1 MVEIW
6 ETHGTHS
13 TTTHHFHHLHLHS
26 TSIIHLHSHSPP
38 FCHFTIER
46 STDRADHLLKD
57 EAKNHQ
63 EKEEATWPLC
73 GAGRSASYFP
83 HYKSQPQTCCSRPS
97 HNTILALEFKN
108 LEEKIVVEFP
118 LVEVVLEKERVR
130 GNLGECSV
138 KILRKRGRGAAE
150 I

>member
-1 MVEIW
+1 MVEIR

-13 TTTHHFHHLHLHS
+13 TTTHHFHHLH
-26 TSIIHLHSHSPP
+26 SHSPP
-38 FCHFTIER
+38 FYHFTTER
-46 STDRADHLLKD
+46 STDGADHLLKD

-118 LVEVVLEKERVR
+118 LVEVVLEKERAR
-130 GNLGECSV
+130 GSLSV
-138 KILRKRGRGAAE
+138 KIVLKS
-150 I
+150 

>member
-1 MVEIW
+1 MHCYTYIR

-13 TTTHHFHHLHLHS
+13 TTTHHFHHLY
-26 TSIIHLHSHSPP
+26 SHSPP
-38 FCHFTIER
+38 FYHFTSER
-46 STDRADHLLKD
+46 STDGVDHLLKD

-97 HNTILALEFKN
+97 HNTIPALEFKN
-108 LEEKIVVEFP
+108 LEEKFIVEFP
-118 LVEVVLEKERVR
+118 LVEVVLKKERER
-130 GNLGECSV
+130 KFECECSV